1 VATGQSSRLKPPA
14 EAGSGARPAAHAAVV
29 AAVYVVLL
37 AGTHWWGNR
46 LAARGVRLGLEFP
59 PLFGRLDPRLTWRV
73 LPAVAVAVLVVAL
86 TPRLTTNLSWRGLL
100 AASWLGAGT
109 WAVALAFTGGWDAL
123 ASPVLSRHDALAV
136 LPQIGGISE
145 FLANFTDRIAS
156 YPVHVQGHPP
166 GLVVLL
172 AALDRVGLAAPGV
185 IAGLY
190 IASGAAVA
198 PAVAVAARSVAGEDR
213 ARAAIPFLVLAPYA
227 VWIAT
232 SADALYAGVAAWGV
246 TLIISASAGRWWQA
260 GGGGLLFGLALFLT
274 YGAAGLVLLPVTVL
288 LLRRSVWPLLWAAAG
303 AGLVTAGFALAGF
316 WWFDGLAAT
325 HERYYAGLGGLRPY
339 GYFVVAN
346 LAALAVAAGPAA
358 FAGMS
363 SPDARRSL
371 GTRPSLG
378 WLVLAAALAVAAADL
393 SGLSKGEVERI
404 WLLFTPWLVA
414 AAAFISNS
422 GLRRWWLAAGALLAL
437 AVQILVVTPW

>member
-1 VATGQSSRLKPPA
+1 VATGQSYRLEPPA
-14 EAGSGARPAAHAAVV
+14 EAGPGARPAAHVAVV
-29 AAVYVVLL
+29 AAAYIVLV
-37 AGTHWWGNR
+37 AGTHWWGNT

-59 PLFGRLDPRLTWRV
+59 PLFGRLDPQLTWRV
-73 LPAVAVAVLVVAL
+73 LPAIVVAVLVVAFSGW
-86 TPRLTTNLSWRGLL
+86 LSTSLPWRSLL
-100 AASWLGAGT
+100 AASWLGAAA

-123 ASPVLSRHDALAV
+123 ASPVLSRHDAPAL
-136 LPQIGGISE
+136 LPQVGGILQ

-172 AALDRVGLAAPGV
+172 AALDRIGLAAPGV

-190 IASGAAVA
+190 IAAGAAVA

-246 TLIISASAGRWWQA
+246 ALIISAPADRWWQPGA
-260 GGGGLLFGLALFLT
+260 GGVLFGLALFLT
-274 YGAAGLVLLPVTVL
+274 SGAAGLVLLPVTVL
-288 LLRRSVWPLLWAAAG
+288 LLRRSVAPLLWAAAG
-303 AGLVTAGFALAGF
+303 AALVTAAFALAGF

-325 HERYYAGLGGLRPY
+325 RERYYAGLGGLRPY
-339 GYFVVAN
+339 GYFVIAN
-346 LAALAVAAGPAA
+346 LAALAVAAGPATL
-358 FAGMS
+358 AGMS
-363 SPDARRSL
+363 SPGARRSL
-371 GTRPSLG
+371 RTRPSLG
-378 WLVLAAALAVAAADL
+378 WLVLAAALAVAAANL

-414 AAAFISNS
+414 AAAFIP
-422 GLRRWWLAAGALLAL
+422 GTALRRWWLAAGALLAL
-437 AVQILVVTPW
+437 AVQVLVVTPW

>member
-1 VATGQSSRLKPPA
+1 M
-14 EAGSGARPAAHAAVV
+14 V
-29 AAVYVVLL
+29 AAVYIVLVG
-37 AGTHWWGNR
+37 GTHWWGNT
-46 LAARGVRLGLEFP
+46 LAARGVRLGLDFP

-86 TPRLTTNLSWRGLL
+86 APRLTVSLSWRSLL
-100 AASWLGAGT
+100 AASWLGAGV
-109 WAVALAFTGGWDAL
+109 WAVALAFTGGWGAL
-123 ASPVLSRHDALAV
+123 AAPVLIRHDALAV
-136 LPQIGGISE
+136 LPQVGGIAE

-156 YPVHVQGHPP
+156 YPIHVQGHPP

-172 AALDRVGLAAPGV
+172 AALFRIGLAAPGV

-190 IASGAAVA
+190 IAAGAAVA

-232 SADALYAGVAAWGV
+232 SADALYTGVAAWGV
-246 TLIISASAGRWWQA
+246 ALIISAPAGRWWQA
-260 GGGGLLFGLALFLT
+260 GAGGILFGLALFLT

-288 LLRRSVWPLLWAAAG
+288 LLRRSVAPLVWAAAG
-303 AGLVTAGFALAGF
+303 AAVVTAGFALAGF
-316 WWFDGLAAT
+316 WWFDGLAVT

-339 GYFVVAN
+339 GYFMVAN
-346 LAALAVAAGPAA
+346 LAALVVAAGPATL
-358 FAGMS
+358 AGML
-363 SPDARRSL
+363 SPSARRSL
-371 GTRPSLG
+371 RTRPSLG
-378 WLVLAAALAVAAADL
+378 WLVLAAALAVAAANF

-414 AAAFISNS
+414 AAAFIP
-422 GLRRWWLAAGALLAL
+422 GAALRRWWLGAGALLAL

>member
-1 VATGQSSRLKPPA
+1 MT
-14 EAGSGARPAAHAAVV
+14 
-29 AAVYVVLL
+29 
-37 AGTHWWGNR
+37 
-46 LAARGVRLGLEFP
+46 ARGVRLGLEFP
-59 PLFGRLDPRLTWRV
+59 PLFGRLDPQLTWRV
-73 LPAVAVAVLVVAL
+73 LPAIVVAVLVVGFSS
-86 TPRLTTNLSWRGLL
+86 RLTTSLSWRSLL
-100 AASWLGAGT
+100 AASWLGAAV
-109 WAVALAFTGGWDAL
+109 WAVALAFTGGWSAL
-123 ASPVLSRHDALAV
+123 AGPVLSPLEAPAV
-136 LPQIGGISE
+136 VPQVGGIVE

-156 YPVHVQGHPP
+156 YPIHVQGHPP

-190 IASGAAVA
+190 IAAGAAIA

-213 ARAAIPFLVLAPYA
+213 ARTVIPFLVLAPYA

-246 TLIISASAGRWWQA
+246 ALIVSAPGKRWWQA
-260 GGGGLLFGLALFLT
+260 GAGGILLGLALFLT
-274 YGAAGLVLLPVTVL
+274 YGAAGLVLLPVMVL
-288 LLRRSVWPLLWAAAG
+288 VLRRSVRPLLWAAAG
-303 AGLVTAGFALAGF
+303 GALVTAGFALAGF

-325 HERYYAGLGGLRPY
+325 REQYYAGLGGLRPY

-346 LAALAVAAGPAA
+346 LAALAVAAGPATL
-358 FAGMS
+358 AGML
-363 SPDARRSL
+363 SPDARSSL
-371 GTRPSLG
+371 RTRPSLG

-414 AAAFISNS
+414 AAAFIP
-422 GLRRWWLAAGALLAL
+422 GAAVRRWWLGAGALGAL
-437 AVQILVVTPW
+437 AVQVLVVIPW